1 MRFALILLAG
11 AWAAAVAH
19 SQSRQGPEPFVG
31 MLHEHPAIAYE
42 TTESS
47 DPVGLANQRLAARAT
62 SAFDPDHG
70 YLKLALAELDTPVES
85 QVLLFS
91 KTALQQRYTSP
102 ATPRAFYFNDSVV
115 VGYIPGAPMLE
126 IAGLDARQGAVFY
139 RLAQDGTAPPRFE
152 RRTECLTCHI
162 SSNTMEVPGF
172 IARSM
177 FAGAD
182 GLSYPQ
188 LGSALVDHRTPYA
201 ERWGGWFVT
210 GAPPA
215 LAHLGN
221 QMVGDPPVAP
231 EPAATLLQSLS
242 GRPAAGRLLSPYSDV
257 TALLV
262 FDHQMHAANLL
273 TRLAWETRAA
283 SFVGPPDFADG
294 SLAAL
299 VREVADYLTFV
310 DEPPLPAP
318 ITGGSGFAEAFAAR
332 GPFDEQGRTLREFDR
347 RTRLF
352 KYPVSYMVYSSVFAA
367 LPQEARGA
375 LLARIRELLRGAAS
389 DPRYGRIPSP
399 DREVAL
405 GMIEAVR

>member
-1 MRFALILLAG
+1 MVLAILVG
-11 AWAAAVAH
+11 AWVAAVIHA
-19 SQSRQGPEPFVG
+19 QSRQAQEPLVG

-42 TTESS
+42 ATEPA
-47 DPVGLANQRLAARAT
+47 DPVGAAHEELAASTT
-62 SAFDPDHG
+62 STFDPVHG
-70 YLKLALAELDTPVES
+70 YLRLVLAALYVPIES

-126 IAGLDARQGAVFY
+126 VAGLDPRQGAVFY
-139 RLAQDGTAPPRFE
+139 RLVQDRAQAPRFE

-182 GLSYPQ
+182 GQSYPQ
-188 LGSALVDHRTPYA
+188 LGSTLVDHRTPYK

-210 GAPPA
+210 GALA
-215 LAHLGN
+215 SLAHLGN

-231 EPAATLLQSLS
+231 KPSATPLRSLA
-242 GRPAAGRLLSPYSDV
+242 GRPAAGTLLSPHSDV

-273 TRLAWETRAA
+273 TRLGWETRVAKA
-283 SFVGPPDFADG
+283 SGTPRFSTPPLAD
-294 SLAAL
+294 L
-299 VREVADYLTFV
+299 VREVADYLLFV
-310 DEPPLPAP
+310 DEPPLPGP
-318 ITGGSGFAEAFAAR
+318 IAGGSGFAERFAER
-332 GPFDEQGRTLREFDR
+332 GPFDRKGRSLREFDR

-352 KYPVSYMVYSSVFAA
+352 RYPASYMVYSPVFAA
-367 LPQEARGA
+367 LPSDARSA
-375 LLARIRELLRGAAS
+375 LLERMRVVLDGPARDTRYSASEREAAKEMI
-389 DPRYGRIPSP
+389 G
-399 DREVAL
+399 EV
-405 GMIEAVR
+405 R